1 MQPKRILVVDDEP
14 TLCTLTARALREC
27 GHEVVAADGIA
38 AYNWPALSRSTWW

>member
-1 MQPKRILVVDDEP
+1 VVDDEP